1 MAPNSALR
9 AHLRLSVD
17 HQLPDRQVAASEA
30 GKIHIQHP
38 HHQHRSSSGLRSLPT
53 ALLPLHERLHI

>member
-30 GKIHIQHP
+30 GKIHI
-38 HHQHRSSSGLRSLPT
+38 HHQHGLRSLPT